1 MPPYHSGICGKTD
14 SIIYLLILVL
24 RSNINCMSQWHIV
37 RSTMKYRCS
46 TPVVGEIC
54 RMTCSV
60 VRWLLWRLSLIFVSS
75 FQQQLL
81 QSIPYD
87 TTERSVAPTQCFWQL
102 NRCRVF
108 WKTSLIH
115 IGQPLLKYEEERRL
129 YIITRQNHNYYTLKV
144 VLRWSPCC
152 NVFGNLT
159 GVGVIILYTN
169 TSLTCREM
177 MSPSR
182 LIIRSGNSLLLTR
195 RTIVLLPT
203 LLVCYISSL
212 VLRSVFSCYLKVWCV
227 LVCSNV
233 WSSSSILVYIPVPVY
248 IVCVTLTYESSF
260 V

>member
-1 MPPYHSGICGKTD
+1 M
-14 SIIYLLILVL
+14 
-24 RSNINCMSQWHIV
+24 R
-37 RSTMKYRCS
+37 
-46 TPVVGEIC
+46 
-54 RMTCSV
+54 
-60 VRWLLWRLSLIFVSS
+60 
-75 FQQQLL
+75 
-81 QSIPYD
+81 
-87 TTERSVAPTQCFWQL
+87 
-102 NRCRVF
+102 
-108 WKTSLIH
+108 
-115 IGQPLLKYEEERRL
+115 RRL

-169 TSLTCREM
+169 TPLTCREM

-212 VLRSVFSCYLKVWCV
+212 VLCSVFSCYLKVWCV

-233 WSSSSILVYIPVPVY
+233 WSSSSILVVYIPVLITCLILTSSSSILLYTALLYDLVY
-248 IVCVTLTYESSF
+248 DAHINCSRQEQLLHITDLVDHNIVWMNKYLIYTPETIWLRPRSRLDYCTKLRHPW
-260 V
+260 